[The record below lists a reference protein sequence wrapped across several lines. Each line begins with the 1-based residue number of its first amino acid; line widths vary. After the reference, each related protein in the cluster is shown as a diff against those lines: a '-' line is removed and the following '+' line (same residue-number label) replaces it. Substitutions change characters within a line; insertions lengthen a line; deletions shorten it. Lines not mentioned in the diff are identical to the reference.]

1 MTRIE
6 DYMAT
11 WEAMLEAHTGH
22 RCVPSLDE
30 TWEHRGTLRMRT
42 LAIKIADGAVA
53 EWKALS
59 VVEKREAEPF
69 DGPFLPDY
77 LTRIRCFD
85 PLILPA
91 MEK

>member
-1 MTRIE
+1 MIRIE

-42 LAIKIADGAVA
+42 LAIKIADGAIA

-69 DGPFLPDY
+69 DGAFLPDY